1 MKKKLVSLHGSYFS
15 NNYGDILLINLFYR
29 WIQGVSDDIVIN
41 LPMAYKWRVKEL
53 PTKKHGIF
61 NLLRSECLIY
71 CGGGYFGE
79 QPKRKI
85 KWSIRNFCRHLIIG
99 VIAVFCKIPIAII
112 GVEFGPLSVSW
123 FRKCV
128 IWLAKHA
135 QVIVVRNKESREFL
149 EHYGVSNV
157 IESVDAVLTLL
168 PLEKTN
174 SNRDDV
180 LIHIPLISAAPKQ
193 YLAMTEVLINA
204 LLSRGICKITLI
216 EDTINQ
222 YKKGYE
228 SLFSLFEKSGINYS
242 VFPYRGTDALI
253 ERISSASHVVTTKLH
268 MGITGAAMNKN
279 VLAIYN
285 HPKTL
290 RFHKQIGNEENCLP
304 MSANKEDMERVIN
317 HFFDVNFTL
326 DDDIRKK
333 TLVTKNS
340 TIEFVRQIVFKTE

>member
-1 MKKKLVSLHGSYFS
+1 MKNKLVSLHGSYFS
-15 NNYGDILLINLFYR
+15 NNYGDILLIKLFYR

-41 LPMAYKWRVKEL
+41 LPMAYKRRVKEL
-53 PTKKHGIF
+53 PTKKYGVF
-61 NLLRSECLIY
+61 NLLHSKCLIY

-99 VIAVFCKIPIAII
+99 IIAVYLRIPIAII

-135 QVIVVRNKESREFL
+135 QIIVVRNKESREFL
-149 EHYGVSNV
+149 ENYGVDNV

-168 PLEKTN
+168 PSEDKKIN
-174 SNRDDV
+174 NNDV

-193 YLAMTEVLINA
+193 YLTMTEVLINA
-204 LLSRGICKITLI
+204 LLNRGIRKVTLI
-216 EDTINQ
+216 EDTFNQ

-228 SLFSLFEKSGINYS
+228 SLFSLFEKAGINYS
-242 VFPYRGTDALI
+242 VFSYRGTDALI
-253 ERISSASHVVTTKLH
+253 ERISFASHVVTTKLH

-304 MSANKEDMERVIN
+304 MSANKEDMEKVIN
-317 HFFDVNFTL
+317 HFFDVTFTL
-326 DDDIRKK
+326 DDDIRRKA
-333 TLVTKNS
+333 LVTKNS
-340 TIEFVRQIVFKTE
+340 TIEFVRQIVIKTE